1 MRLPPPSPPPLLG
14 LPFCLAAA
22 AALAPL
28 SPALAHAETSSC
40 SAPGDR
46 AFPVTAGIRGGPAS
60 YEAGGGYGTWYI
72 DLTNTTRQTCTDVHP
87 VVVLVD
93 DKRSLKPSQPKLD
106 FYDGSHARPVRFET
120 TDEQELVGVLDADG
134 FRGFTVAAGKTVSVK
149 VRLALTSDTAPD
161 HVTAN
166 AAVVQRRGQD
176 GDWIGESNEYRFEVA
191 DEQDAQGN
199 GDTGEAEEP
208 NRSEDSDG
216 TQDADGTQ
224 DSDGTGTGSAH
235 TPSGNPPGNP
245 SGDPSDKSSGS
256 DTPVGASP
264 TATSPGA
271 SISTGTGTGT
281 GTTSLNPGTTS
292 TLTPRPNP
300 DSPSDPPLPFA
311 DDAQE
316 AGERARELASTGPDF
331 TRGVLASAIA
341 LLAVGGAV
349 LALTRRRR

>member
-216 TQDADGTQ
+216 TQDADGT
-224 DSDGTGTGSAH
+224 GTGSAH

-245 SGDPSDKSSGS
+245 SDKSSGS
-256 DTPVGASP
+256 DTPAGASP

-281 GTTSLNPGTTS
+281 TS

-300 DSPSDPPLPFA
+300 DSPSDPTLPFA

-316 AGERARELASTGPDF
+316 AGERARELASTGTDF

-349 LALTRRRR
+349 LVLTRRRR